1 MAETMRNMIDE
12 WREISNAPI
21 VGPCTHYVT
30 KSYGECATEAEA
42 QWKRLREL
50 RDSARWAESD
60 SKSPDVN
67 YDASDSY
74 KWFAD
79 SLEAILG
86 TPDAKE
92 SE

>member
-42 QWKRLREL
+42 QWQRLVKVIDDMYAAGRMFSS
-50 RDSARWAESD
+50 DHAR
-60 SKSPDVN
+60 
-67 YDASDSY
+67 
-74 KWFAD
+74 
-79 SLEAILG
+79 LLAILG